1 MEMPMKAGEWTE
13 EWYKKP
19 WDSLSLA
26 QSLSVGDADLK
37 EIAAMRRR
45 YGGTDD
51 EEEVSWEETPECGT
65 IRNVKLKI
73 GERVTRVTPD
83 ITCSLRR
90 SRWRKKF
97 FPKGT
102 FPY

>member
-1 MEMPMKAGEWTE
+1 MKAGEWTE

-19 WDSLSLA
+19 WESLSIS
-26 QSLSVGDADLK
+26 QSLSAADSDLR
-37 EIAAMRRR
+37 EIDMIRRR
-45 YGGTDD
+45 YKVGSD
-51 EEEVSWEETPECGT
+51 EEEIFSWEETPECGT
-65 IRNVKLKI
+65 FRNVKLKI
-73 GERVTRVTPD
+73 GERVSRVTPD
-83 ITCSLRR
+83 LTSSLRR